1 MESAEILLEKIKK
14 HTTTKELISVLS
26 YGIKHSEWNLL
37 NTKMKG
43 KEVWEIVKEGGSVT
57 FGNRDEKGELT
68 LSSINKA
75 FSKMKKRPSKG
86 YAMDWDE
93 YRDDYC
99 KAFFQFAVLDDKQS
113 KKLKE
118 KLQPYVDEIVAGL
131 SEEALD
137 YLYENGHEELISYEE
152 LCKLFKDPFGF
163 NKQLPHTMFNQLY
176 LRYNK
181 RGKIELM
188 SLLSSNAIWSAKC
201 DLNDPKS
208 IISSAIECLNYCMK
222 EGDIDWVDHSKVK
235 CPADE

>member
-1 MESAEILLEKIKK
+1 
-14 HTTTKELISVLS
+14 
-26 YGIKHSEWNLL
+26 
-37 NTKMKG
+37 MKG

-137 YLYENGHEELISYEE
+137 
-152 LCKLFKDPFGF
+152 
-163 NKQLPHTMFNQLY
+163 
-176 LRYNK
+176 
-181 RGKIELM
+181 
-188 SLLSSNAIWSAKC
+188 
-201 DLNDPKS
+201 
-208 IISSAIECLNYCMK
+208 
-222 EGDIDWVDHSKVK
+222 
-235 CPADE
+235 